1 MANTRLQHLKDLTRD
16 AGLDYFVLFIG
27 PSLRY
32 FTGLHKK
39 MTERPTFYI
48 VNPNGKDALF
58 ISLLERDYAQAVLG
72 DSCDYYLYTDLTGHE
87 APFAEFAKAVGLDG
101 KTMAMEYMHSRVFE
115 HQMIMDEAPNAQIVT
130 GAHLT
135 AEVRMCKDASEIE
148 KMRRAIE
155 ITEDSLNAILPM
167 IREGVT
173 ERQISLANMN
183 EMISRGSELTW
194 KFPSVITGARSA
206 APHNRTSD
214 RPIEKGDIVMI
225 DTGAVFEGYTADI
238 TRTFAL
244 GGIDPELE
252 AAYEVVKAANKA
264 VIELKAEGMT
274 ASELDKTAR
283 DILIASGNEHAIM
296 HRTGHGIGMEGH
308 EAPYIALGNEM
319 VLRPGFMFTVEP
331 GLYFQGKGGIRIEDN
346 VVIANGGIEQLTT
359 FSKDLRIL

>member
-1 MANTRLQHLKDLTRD
+1 MANARLQHLKDLTRD

-32 FTGLHKK
+32 FTGLQKK

-58 ISLLERDYAQAVLG
+58 ISVLERDYARNVLG
-72 DSCDYYLYTDLTGHE
+72 DDCEYHFYTDLSGH
-87 APFAEFAKAVGLDG
+87 AGPFAEFAEAIGFDG
-101 KTMAMEYMHSRVFE
+101 KQLAMEYMHSRVFE
-115 HQMIMDEAPNAQIVT
+115 HQMIMGEAPNAQIVD

-155 ITEDSLNAILPM
+155 ITEASINAILPL
-167 IREGVT
+167 IKEGAT

-194 KFPSVITGARSA
+194 KFPSVISGARSA

-214 RPIEKGDIVMI
+214 RPFEKGDIVMI
-225 DTGAVFEGYTADI
+225 DTGAVYEGYTADI

-244 GGIDPELE
+244 GSIDPELE
-252 AAYEVVKAANKA
+252 KAYEVVKQANEA
-264 VIELKAEGMT
+264 VMTLKAGGMT
-274 ASELDKTAR
+274 ASVLDQTAR
-283 DILIASGNEHAIM
+283 DILVGSGYEHAIM

-308 EAPYIALGNEM
+308 EAPYIAIGNEM
-319 VLRPGFMFTVEP
+319 VLREGFMFTVEP

-346 VVIANGGIEQLTT
+346 VVIANGGLEQLTT
-359 FSKDLRIL
+359 FTKDLMIL